1 MVEAVE
7 DSPHAVSTY
16 FLRRM
21 EQQNGGKKCFRH
33 YLKWLIVVD
42 VKKQIVLAQRARQ
55 GPWVDTRGLPG
66 VVKAAGRPAPPRL
79 VLAHARVEFE
89 AHALVFRPSLR
100 QR

>member
-55 GPWVDTRGLPG
+55 GPWGDTRAPPG
-66 VVKAAGRPAPPRL
+66 VLGAAAPRAPPRL
-79 VLAHARVEFE
+79 GLAHAEFDF
-89 AHALVFRPSLR
+89 ATHHPHIPPRLGKR
-100 QR
+100 